1 MSLDY
6 KLTPREIEV
15 LRLLSRGFKDCQIAE
30 RLVIETTTVKT
41 HLNRI
46 FPKLL
51 VNTRTEAV
59 VTAIARGLINCPCSY
74 SDPLPARRQQNER

>member
-1 MSLDY
+1 MTDNF
-6 KLTPREIEV
+6 KLTPRELEV
-15 LRLLSRGFKDCQIAE
+15 IQLLAHGLKDCQIAE
-30 RLVIETTTVKT
+30 RLIIETTTVKT

-59 VTAIARGLINCPCSY
+59 VRAIMEGLIACPCCS
-74 SDPLPARRQQNER
+74 STSSRLA